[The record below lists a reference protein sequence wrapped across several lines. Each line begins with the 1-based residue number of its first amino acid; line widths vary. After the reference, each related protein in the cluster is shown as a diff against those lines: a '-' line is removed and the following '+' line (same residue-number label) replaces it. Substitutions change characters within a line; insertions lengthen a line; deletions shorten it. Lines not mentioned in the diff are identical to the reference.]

1 MERQGHAKSDQLIS
15 SSPLFQNQNNSL
27 KQPLQ
32 SFTLGYVELL
42 LFSIYF
48 FVSPKSSKQRGS
60 TVFQEF
66 WILLS
71 QLKSQIFH
79 FCTIHREY
87 YMAMWRYKIS
97 RPLSVDFLTFPM
109 ITEDH
114 QRQPTKIGRY
124 FDHTPTDLIQ
134 LRVKNDT
141 KYNITQLLIKTIL
154 SRGIAFSLI

>member
-42 LFSIYF
+42 LLSIYF

-66 WILLS
+66 WILLL

-109 ITEDH
+109 TDNRRSSKTTNEDW
-114 QRQPTKIGRY
+114 KIFQSYTNRFY
-124 FDHTPTDLIQ
+124 S
-134 LRVKNDT
+134 
-141 KYNITQLLIKTIL
+141 IK
-154 SRGIAFSLI
+154 G